1 MIRSKVRVRDYV
13 RILEIFALFHRLNHR
28 YEELELCW
36 PNVFVGTS
44 LSSSFF
50 LVRVCQAV
58 KIVLVIPPQFSSALA
73 TI

>member
-36 PNVFVGTS
+36 PN
-44 LSSSFF
+44 
-50 LVRVCQAV
+50 R
-58 KIVLVIPPQFSSALA
+58 
-73 TI
+73 